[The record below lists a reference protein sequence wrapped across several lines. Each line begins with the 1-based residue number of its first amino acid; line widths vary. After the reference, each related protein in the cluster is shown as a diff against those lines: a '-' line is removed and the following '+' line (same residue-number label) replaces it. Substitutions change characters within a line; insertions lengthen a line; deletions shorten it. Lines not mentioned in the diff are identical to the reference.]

1 MELLFFALS
10 GGRRQSRGKRGD
22 PTLIMRNKEE
32 ETVVAD
38 TGNLIKE
45 MGDLTT
51 QWIKD
56 QGHKHER
63 VAEMLA
69 NNISVDGKSN

>member
-1 MELLFFALS
+1 M
-10 GGRRQSRGKRGD
+10 
-22 PTLIMRNKEE
+22 MRNKEE

-38 TGNLIKE
+38 TGDLIKE

-56 QGHKHER
+56 QGHKQER

>member
-1 MELLFFALS
+1 M
-10 GGRRQSRGKRGD
+10 
-22 PTLIMRNKEE
+22 MRNKEE

-38 TGNLIKE
+38 TGDLIKE

-69 NNISVDGKSN
+69 NNISVDGKNKNAHSCLRFVK